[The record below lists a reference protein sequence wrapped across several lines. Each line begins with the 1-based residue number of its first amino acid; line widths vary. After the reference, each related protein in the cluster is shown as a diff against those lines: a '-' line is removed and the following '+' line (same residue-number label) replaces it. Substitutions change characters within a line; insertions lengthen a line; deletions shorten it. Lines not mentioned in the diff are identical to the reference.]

1 MTSFNYKETTKN
13 RYKDQKIAAQYA
25 QEYLGP
31 FKFKRLRHKYIAYR
45 EMLLV
50 ELLIKK
56 LHKVSLISVLDIPA
70 GTGKLA
76 LILSKYAKYIYA
88 ADISD
93 EMLFI
98 AKSEY
103 YKSVDKEKVEFV
115 VCDAE
120 KLQSTTDIPNVD
132 LVVCLRLMHRVP
144 SDVRKNMLSSFS
156 GLSENLIV
164 SYGIDSRYHR
174 IRRYIRRLFAGNK
187 DPYSSQLTPIRD
199 IKNELKL
206 FYEVREVKYINK
218 LLSNEVLI
226 KCKKL

>member
-1 MTSFNYKETTKN
+1 
-13 RYKDQKIAAQYA
+13 
-25 QEYLGP
+25 
-31 FKFKRLRHKYIAYR
+31 
-45 EMLLV
+45 MLL
-50 ELLIKK
+50 
-56 LHKVSLISVLDIPA
+56 
-70 GTGKLA
+70 
-76 LILSKYAKYIYA
+76 
-88 ADISD
+88 
-93 EMLFI
+93 I

-103 YKSVDKEKVEFV
+103 HKSIDKNNVEFIT
-115 VCDAE
+115 CDAE

-132 LVVCLRLMHRVP
+132 LVICLRLMHRVP

-174 IRRYIRRLFAGNK
+174 IRRYIRRFFVGNK

-206 FYEVREVKYINK
+206 FYEVQEVKYINK

>member
-13 RYKDQKIAAQYA
+13 RYKDREIASQYA
-25 QEYLGP
+25 QEYLGS

-56 LHKVSLISVLDIPA
+56 LRKGNLGRVLDIPA
-70 GTGKLA
+70 GTGKLS
-76 LILSKYAKYIYA
+76 LILSKYAEYIYA

-93 EMLFI
+93 EMLLI

-103 YKSVDKEKVEFV
+103 YKSIDKEKVEFV

-132 LVVCLRLMHRVP
+132 LVICLRLMHRVP

-174 IRRYIRRLFAGNK
+174 IRRYIRRFFVGNK

-206 FYEVREVKYINK
+206 FYEVQEVKYINK